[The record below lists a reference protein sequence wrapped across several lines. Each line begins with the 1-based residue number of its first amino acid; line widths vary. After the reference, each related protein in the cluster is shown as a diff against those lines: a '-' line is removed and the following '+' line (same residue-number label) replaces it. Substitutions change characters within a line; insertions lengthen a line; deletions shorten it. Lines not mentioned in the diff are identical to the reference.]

1 MSIFS
6 IQEKSVDGWKPACH
20 RSLMPSFKSK
30 RQAMCT
36 IRRYV
41 AQHDR
46 TRPSMF
52 RILKMK
58 V

>member
-1 MSIFS
+1 MSIFF
-6 IQEKSVDGWKPACH
+6 IQEKSVDGWKPAWH
-20 RSLMPSFKSK
+20 RSLMSSLESK
-30 RQAMCT
+30 RQAMRT
-36 IRRYV
+36 VRRYV
-41 AQHDR
+41 MQHDR

>member
-1 MSIFS
+1 MSIFF
-6 IQEKSVDGWKPACH
+6 IQEKSVDGWK
-20 RSLMPSFKSK
+20 LMPSFESK
-30 RQAMCT
+30 RQAMRT
-36 IRRYV
+36 VRRYV
-41 AQHDR
+41 MQHDR

>member
-1 MSIFS
+1 MSIFF
-6 IQEKSVDGWKPACH
+6 IQEKSVDGWKPAWH
-20 RSLMPSFKSK
+20 RSLMPSFE
-30 RQAMCT
+30 R
-36 IRRYV
+36 IRYV
-41 AQHDR
+41 MQHDR

>member
-1 MSIFS
+1 MSIFFV
-6 IQEKSVDGWKPACH
+6 QEKSVDGWKPAWH

-30 RQAMCT
+30 RQAMGAV
-36 IRRYV
+36 RRYV

-46 TRPSMF
+46 ARPSMF
-52 RILKMK
+52 RILQMK

>member
-1 MSIFS
+1 MSIFF
-6 IQEKSVDGWKPACH
+6 IQEKSVDGWKPAWH
-20 RSLMPSFKSK
+20 RSLMPFESK

-36 IRRYV
+36 VRRYV

-52 RILKMK
+52 RILQMK